1 MDYTEQ
7 MVRTASP
14 AKLIEMLYQRAVE
27 LLDLSIEGINK
38 KDFLSANEYIKKCQ
52 DIITELNLSLD
63 MKQGGEIAKNLR
75 ALYNYMFKALVE
87 ANIKKDIEKITEVRN
102 YLFELLE
109 TWKEAMKN
117 VGNTANR
124 LPDPNRPRLNVSL

>member
-14 AKLIEMLYQRAVE
+14 AKLIELLYVRAIE
-27 LLDLSIEGINK
+27 LLEQAGKSIDERN
-38 KDFLSANEYIKKCQ
+38 FVEANEAITKCQ

-63 MKQGGEIAKNLR
+63 MQKGGEIAQNLR
-75 ALYNYMFKALVE
+75 ALYNYMFRVLVD
-87 ANIKKDIEKITEVRN
+87 ANVKKDKKLLEEVRS
-102 YLFELLE
+102 LVSELLE
-109 TWKEAMKN
+109 VWREAMKKI
-117 VGNTANR
+117 GNTANQ